1 MNNNLKD
8 LGQHYLMV
16 KLLKEFKEKGVTLP
30 SSWFNDEY
38 VKKIIEYLLL
48 HDGFCKSHTDIAN
61 SYNDKNTKRFQ
72 LGLEICIREKA
83 VKRVK
88 EGYELIQNDT
98 ERQLIQSQPVKE
110 FISKYGKTIRRGKIP
125 IHEDKMLFG
134 KVLNQKINGVKVGG
148 IFNKEYK
155 RAMKKAKDEEKKVN
169 GFKTEVKMYK
179 NFKKIKHQ

>member
-8 LGQHYLMV
+8 LGQHYLTDFK
-16 KLLKEFKEKGVTLP
+16 KLTLTDFLEYYKY
-30 SSWFNDEY
+30 SEEY

-88 EGYELIQNDT
+88 EGYE
-98 ERQLIQSQPVKE
+98 
-110 FISKYGKTIRRGKIP
+110 
-125 IHEDKMLFG
+125 
-134 KVLNQKINGVKVGG
+134 
-148 IFNKEYK
+148 
-155 RAMKKAKDEEKKVN
+155 
-169 GFKTEVKMYK
+169 
-179 NFKKIKHQ
+179 